1 MTYIM
6 KMVLD
11 NVEKGIT
18 EEELNDK
25 VMAQIGS
32 NSDFYS
38 SINRSGQALCEKY
51 DLNYDGKENP
61 FIR

>member
-1 MTYIM
+1 M

-11 NVEKGIT
+11 NVEKGIS
-18 EEELNDK
+18 EEELNEK
-25 VMAQIGS
+25 VMALIGS

-38 SINRSGQALCEKY
+38 AINRSGYALREKY
-51 DLNYDGKENP
+51 GLNYDGKENP